1 MSSRVAIVTGAARGI
16 GLATV
21 VRLARDGF
29 DVVAVDIDGAPFG
42 EIPPTDGSDL
52 VPIVGDVSSEAD
64 WERIIAA
71 CLDRFGRLDVL
82 FNNAG
87 IEGPFAT
94 TTSYPTDEFDRVMA
108 VNVRGTFLGVKHA
121 AGAMG
126 PGGSI
131 INNASIVGYRGAPRI
146 VGYAASKHAVLGIT
160 RTAAMELA
168 PDIRVNAV
176 CPSPTATRMVWKI
189 HDHIGQDATREEF
202 EDRFSSNTPMRRF
215 ARPSEIAD
223 AVAFLAGPG
232 SSYVTGVELP
242 VDGGT
247 TA

>member
-1 MSSRVAIVTGAARGI
+1 MSNRVAIITGAARGI

-21 VRLARDGF
+21 HRLAEDGH
-29 DVVAVDIDGAPFG
+29 DIVAVDLDGAPFD
-42 EIPPTDGSDL
+42 EMAPTAGVEL
-52 VPIVGDVSSEAD
+52 LTVAGDVSSESD
-64 WERIIAA
+64 WERIVGSCI
-71 CLDRFGRLDVL
+71 DRFGRLDVL

-94 TTSYPTDEFDRVMA
+94 TTSYPTDEFDRVMS
-108 VNVRGTFLGVKHA
+108 VNVRGTFLGIKHA
-121 AGAMG
+121 APAMG

-146 VGYAASKHAVLGIT
+146 VGYAASKHAVIGIT

-189 HDHIGQDATREEF
+189 HDHTGGEGSREEF

-223 AVAFLAGPG
+223 AVAYLAGPQ

>member
-1 MSSRVAIVTGAARGI
+1 MTNRVAIITGAARGI

-21 VRLARDGF
+21 ERLAADGH
-29 DVVAVDIDGAPFG
+29 DIVAVDLEGAPF
-42 EIPPTDGSDL
+42 D
-52 VPIVGDVSSEAD
+52 DVAPAAETEVLTIAADISAEPD
-64 WERIIAA
+64 WERIVAA
-71 CLDRFGRLDVL
+71 SLERFGRVDVL

-87 IEGPFAT
+87 IEGPFAA
-94 TTSYPTDEFDRVMA
+94 TTSYPTDDFDRVMA
-108 VNVRGTFLGVKHA
+108 VNVRGTFLGIKHTA
-121 AGAMG
+121 PRMT

-131 INNASIVGYRGAPRI
+131 INNASIVGYRGAPHI
-146 VGYAASKHAVLGIT
+146 VGYAASKHAVIGIT

-189 HDHIGQDATREEF
+189 HDHTGQGASREEF

-215 ARPSEIAD
+215 AQPSEIAD
-223 AVAFLAGPG
+223 AVAYLAGPA